1 MPTYQ
6 QFPLP
11 DAGEGLTEAEI
22 VAWHVAVGDAVEVNQ
37 TIVEIETA
45 KSLVDLPSPWTGI
58 VSAILVEPGQ
68 TVDVGTPI
76 IEIDTDPTGE
86 APAPATGHGGAIEH
100 GHRGGGDRHAG
111 VEPGGADEVAAV
123 REQAEAAR
131 RTAQVQA
138 HEEHAAGLDRG
149 TTAPGSRTA
158 GRRSG
163 DATASRAA
171 AGLGGTPAE
180 RTSAGLTSGAT
191 GGGTTGTSG
200 SAPAV
205 TSAGGATT
213 SAGGT
218 DAAGEGRQAVLVGYG
233 LADPGATRRPRGGA
247 PSAGTAGATATAAG
261 GVPGQAASAAPRA
274 AAHALAKPPVRK
286 LARELGVDLD
296 SVTPTGPGGIVT
308 REDVL
313 AHAAQAEAR
322 TLATYPGDDKP
333 WLASGTVSPDGRQT
347 RVPVKSVRKRTAEAM
362 VTSAFTAP
370 HVTVFHTVDVTR
382 TMRLVERLRADKEFA
397 DVRVTPLLIAAKA
410 LMLAVRR
417 HPEINASWD
426 DAAQEI
432 VYKHYINLGIAAATP
447 RGLVVPNVKDAHRLS
462 LLELARGLGE
472 LTATARA
479 GRTSPSDM
487 ADGTITITNVG
498 VFGIDTGTPI
508 LNPGEAAILAFG
520 AIRLQP
526 WVHKGKVKPRHVTQ
540 LALSFDHRLVDG
552 ELGARVLADVASVLA
567 DPAQGLVWG

>member
-22 VAWHVAVGDAVEVNQ
+22 VAWHVSVGDAVEVNQ

-45 KSLVDLPSPWTGI
+45 KSLVDLPSPWTG
-58 VSAILVEPGQ
+58 VVTAILVEPGQ

-76 IEIDTDPTGE
+76 IEIDTDPTGT
-86 APAPATGHGGAIEH
+86 APAPTTTGHGGAVEH
-100 GHRGGGDRHAG
+100 GHRGGVDRHSG
-111 VEPGGADEVAAV
+111 VEPGGADEVAA
-123 REQAEAAR
+123 AR
-131 RTAQVQA
+131 
-138 HEEHAAGLDRG
+138 
-149 TTAPGSRTA
+149 P
-158 GRRSG
+158 
-163 DATASRAA
+163 
-171 AGLGGTPAE
+171 
-180 RTSAGLTSGAT
+180 
-191 GGGTTGTSG
+191 
-200 SAPAV
+200 SAPAAAAV
-205 TSAGGATT
+205 TPAGPATT
-213 SAGGT
+213 AAP
-218 DAAGEGRQAVLVGYG
+218 DAAQAGEGRQAVLVGYG
-233 LADPGATRRPRGGA
+233 LADAGTTRRPRGDAGTSPA
-247 PSAGTAGATATAAG
+247 ATPDASAGST
-261 GVPGQAASAAPRA
+261 GVQAAVAR
-274 AAHALAKPPVRK
+274 HALAKPPVRK

-296 SVTPTGPGGIVT
+296 SVSPTGPGGIVT

-313 AHAAQAEAR
+313 ARASQAEAR

-333 WLASGTVSPDGRQT
+333 WLASGTVSSDGRQT

-370 HVTVFHTVDVTR
+370 HVTVFHTVDVTK
-382 TMRLVERLRADKEFA
+382 TMRLVERLRADREFA

-410 LMLAVRR
+410 LLLAIRR

-426 DAAQEI
+426 EASQEI

-447 RGLVVPNVKDAHRLS
+447 RGLVVPNIKDAHRLS
-462 LLELARGLGE
+462 LLELATGLGD

-479 GRTSPSDM
+479 GRTSPADM
-487 ADGTITITNVG
+487 ADGTVTITNVG

-520 AIRLQP
+520 AIREQP
-526 WVHKGKVKPRHVTQ
+526 WVHKGKIKPRSVTQ

-552 ELGARVLADVASVLA
+552 ELGARVLADVAAVLG
-567 DPAQGLVWG
+567 DPARGLVWG